1 VTAIGDGA
9 VDDSPD
15 YQQIGRFI
23 YGTAR
28 LESELAGLLRALGI
42 EKAEDTE
49 LSANAGQ
56 AVALFSALPVD
67 AADKAQCSA
76 LMWEI
81 AAFGELRDAL
91 FDRITGMPPVELG
104 ARIDDIA
111 QWAHELRRLRSIAG
125 D

>member
-1 VTAIGDGA
+1 MEG
-9 VDDSPD
+9 SPD

-28 LESELAGLLRALGI
+28 LESELADLLKALGI
-42 EKAEDTE
+42 EEAEHTE

-81 AAFGELRDAL
+81 ASFGEQRDAL
-91 FDRITGMPPVELG
+91 FDRITGMPPAELG
-104 ARIDDIA
+104 ARIDDIG
-111 QWAHELRRLRSIAG
+111 QWAQELQRLRAIAEV
-125 D
+125 

>member
-1 VTAIGDGA
+1 MEDA
-9 VDDSPD
+9 PD

-28 LESELAGLLRALGI
+28 LESELADLLRALGL
-42 EKAEDTE
+42 EEAEHTE
-49 LSANAGQ
+49 LSANAGH
-56 AVALFSALPVD
+56 AVALFSALPAA

-81 AAFGELRDAL
+81 ASFGEQRDAL
-91 FDRITGMPPVELG
+91 FDRITGMPPAELG

-111 QWAHELRRLRSIAG
+111 QWTQELRRLRAIAEA
-125 D
+125 